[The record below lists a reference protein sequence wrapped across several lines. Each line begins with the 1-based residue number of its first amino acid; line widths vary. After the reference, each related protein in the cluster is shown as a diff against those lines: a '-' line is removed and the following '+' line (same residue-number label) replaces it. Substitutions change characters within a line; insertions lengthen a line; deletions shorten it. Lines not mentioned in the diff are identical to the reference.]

1 MSDNREFDLDIDSI
15 LAEFSSY
22 SETLSNPGQ
31 SGGGPAAPAKAETSV
46 PAGIQAPPRPARQ
59 EAARRPAYEDRK
71 IVV

>member
-31 SGGGPAAPAKAETSV
+31 SGGRARRPRKGGNVRSRRNSSPAAPGETGS
-46 PAGIQAPPRPARQ
+46 GPPPG
-59 EAARRPAYEDRK
+59 
-71 IVV
+71 V